1 MAVTRD
7 TSAIFPVASPWNTN
21 PPYSGNFIPS
31 VWSAKLNAKFYAAS
45 VYGDIANTNW
55 QGEISGMGDKIII
68 NTAPTITVSAY
79 TPSGALTGGTNL
91 SYQVPTPDTQEMII
105 DKGRYFAFQINDV
118 LEYQAKPNLLD
129 IFSND
134 AAEQM
139 RITVDSNVLYN
150 TTVSTVA
157 GFGPV
162 AANRGLTAGA
172 KSSSYVL
179 GTPVA
184 PVTLT
189 ASNVLQKILEMASV
203 LDEQNVPET
212 DRYLVIDPYTRALL
226 MQSNLAQAQFMGDAQ
241 STVRNGKIGSI
252 DRFTV
257 YVSNQLPKIAA
268 GASTSWTSGDGSEAT
283 IASAG
288 TNLKSRAIIAGHKS
302 AITFASQITKM
313 ETVRNPTDFGDFIRS
328 LNVYGFKV
336 VKPESL
342 VLLVAA

>member
-7 TSAIFPVASPWNTN
+7 LNPIFPVAAPWNTN

-55 QGEISGMGDKIII
+55 QGEISGMGDKIVI
-68 NTAPTITVSAY
+68 NTSPTITVSAY
-79 TPSGALTGGTNL
+79 TPGASALT
-91 SYQVPTPDTQEMII
+91 YQVPTPDTQEMII
-105 DKGRYFAFQINDV
+105 DKGRYFAFQVNDV

-129 IFSND
+129 VFSTD

-150 TTVSTVA
+150 TTVSAVA
-157 GFGPV
+157 GFGPA

-172 KSSSYVL
+172 KSGSYVL
-179 GTPVA
+179 GTPAA

-189 ASNVLQKILEMASV
+189 ALNVLQKILEMASV
-203 LDEQNVPET
+203 LDEQNVPES
-212 DRYLVIDPYTRALL
+212 DRYLLIDPYTRALL

-257 YVSNQLPKIAA
+257 YVTNQLPKIAA
-268 GASTSWTSGDGSEAT
+268 GLNTAWTSGDGSEAT
-283 IASAG
+283 ITNTA
-288 TNLKSRAIIAGHKS
+288 TNLKARAIVAGHKS

-313 ETVRNPTDFGDFIRS
+313 ETVRNPNDFGDFVRS